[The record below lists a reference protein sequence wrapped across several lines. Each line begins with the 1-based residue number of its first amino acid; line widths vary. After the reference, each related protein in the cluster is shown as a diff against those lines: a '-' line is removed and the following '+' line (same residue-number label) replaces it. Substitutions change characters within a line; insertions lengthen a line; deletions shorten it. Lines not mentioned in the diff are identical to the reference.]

1 MPAPPD
7 KTLLMA
13 TIHHL
18 PKVTWWGIWV
28 SATLHAASFLV
39 FAGLSELQRH
49 SAEIAPPQDG
59 SHLIIAVPQSPPAR
73 TAVASNPIVTTADF
87 ATTTPVEL
95 TPQSWDKPPP
105 TERFRAPSPVTA
117 KHSHTSAVIAKHG
130 LLPPPSRAR
139 NVDEPDIN
147 RSPAKHLNRT
157 IPRSEPNQPFPEPV
171 ATVEHAQPPPT
182 TSEAAG
188 AKTTALP
195 RSIFSPH
202 PVYPAEA
209 LSKGETGR
217 VILRVQVDDTGRV
230 TAVSI
235 DRSSGSRSLDAAAA
249 KAIRQWRFNPATD
262 NGTPIACQVRIPVR
276 FRIEP

>member
-1 MPAPPD
+1 MSVPPG
-7 KTLLMA
+7 KTSLMA

-28 SATLHAASFLV
+28 SVTLHAASFLV
-39 FAGLSELQRH
+39 FAGLGGLQRY

-59 SHLIIAVPQSPPAR
+59 SHLVIAVPQSPRVR
-73 TAVASNPIVTTADF
+73 TAVESNPTFTAADSANTTL
-87 ATTTPVEL
+87 VEL
-95 TPQSWDKPPP
+95 TPQHWDKTPPS
-105 TERFRAPSPVTA
+105 ERFHAPSPVTA
-117 KHSHTSAVIAKHG
+117 GRSHTSAVIAKHG
-130 LLPPPSRAR
+130 SLPPPARAR
-139 NVDEPDIN
+139 NVDEPDVN
-147 RSPAKHLNRT
+147 RSPAKHLERT
-157 IPRSEPNQPFPEPV
+157 IPRATPDQPFSEHV
-171 ATVEHAQPPPT
+171 ATVEHVQPPAT
-182 TSEAAG
+182 TSETAG
-188 AKTTALP
+188 VKTTALP

-217 VILRVQVDDTGRV
+217 VILRVQVDATGRV

-249 KAIRQWRFNPATD
+249 KAIRQWRFTPATG
-262 NGTPIACQVRIPVR
+262 NGTPIACEVRIPVR

>member
-13 TIHHL
+13 TIRHL
-18 PKVTWWGIWV
+18 PKVTWWGIWI

-39 FAGLSELQRH
+39 FAGLGELQRN
-49 SAEIAPPQDG
+49 SADIAPPQDG
-59 SHLIIAVPQSPPAR
+59 SHLIIAVPQSLPAR
-73 TAVASNPIVTTADF
+73 TAVESNPTVTTADF
-87 ATTTPVEL
+87 ANTTLVEL
-95 TPQSWDKPPP
+95 TPQSWDKAPS
-105 TERFRAPSPVTA
+105 TERFHAPSPVTA
-117 KHSHTSAVIAKHG
+117 NHSHTSAVIAKHG
-130 LLPPPSRAR
+130 SLPPPPRAR

-147 RSPAKHLNRT
+147 RSPAKHLNRP
-157 IPRSEPNQPFPEPV
+157 IPRSAPDQPFSEPV

-217 VILRVQVDDTGRV
+217 VILRVQVDATGRV
-230 TAVSI
+230 SAVSI

-249 KAIRQWRFNPATD
+249 KAIRQWRFNPATG
-262 NGTPIACQVRIPVR
+262 NGTPIACEVRIPVR